1 MSGWCG
7 TGRITCQSA
16 GDEHRHREL
25 TRDRPIPARHV
36 YTVKRQPLACIKP
49 VCGRLPNHEGP
60 ELITCELGAF
70 GVTRVGGAD
79 QRDRQIDPYAGVDGG
94 LTADKGVF
102 LAVSERTG
110 LRFEPLAVA
119 AGRRNPTWNRS

>member
-1 MSGWCG
+1 MALSHLSIDGEENDENDVCRVG
-7 TGRITCQSA
+7 VELGDTTCQSA

-60 ELITCELGAF
+60 ELIICELGAF
-70 GVTRVGGAD
+70 GVTRVGGAG
-79 QRDRQIDPYAGVDGG
+79 QRDRQIDPYA
-94 LTADKGVF
+94 
-102 LAVSERTG
+102 
-110 LRFEPLAVA
+110 
-119 AGRRNPTWNRS
+119 AGRPAV